1 MPISEREIKRV
12 SVAKGAVL
20 VVTMRWTDRLVGV
33 LSTVVLA
40 RLLLPE
46 DFGIVAMA
54 SIFVGLIDTLLDL
67 GVGSALVQNKHAARE
82 EFDTAWTLRLLQAA
96 FAALLI
102 WLAAPLAAEYFRDPR
117 VIDVIKVMALAI
129 LIGGFE
135 NIGIVAFQKNMEFG
149 RDFKFFFFRRVAGF
163 VVTIALA
170 FSLRS
175 YWAMVI
181 GAVVGRTAGVAI
193 SYFMHEYRP
202 RFSMARFRQLW
213 SFSKWIIVGN
223 LGSYGLIQ
231 VDKFLVG
238 RRTDAAIM
246 GQYSLADD
254 IAAMPTTELLSPLS
268 RVLFP
273 VFVDSAHDPEKL
285 RSAFCKAIGVQSL
298 IALPAGVGLCVI
310 AGDAVL
316 LLLGERWERAV
327 PLIQTL
333 ALINIFSALSYSS
346 SYLLLALGKVS
357 VQAYLTWLRVG
368 LMVFFLIAVFPE
380 AGAQGIADI
389 RLASTAIGFMV
400 FVNLVLHY
408 APSVRLRDLIEH
420 AWRPL
425 LSTGVMA
432 LSLSIFPRLDSLA
445 LLLQVILSVAFGA
458 GVYICSILALWR
470 ISGCC
475 DGAEAYLL
483 EQLRIKE
490 RIVSWMRCRKCLD

>member
-1 MPISEREIKRV
+1 
-12 SVAKGAVL
+12 
-20 VVTMRWTDRLVGV
+20 
-33 LSTVVLA
+33 
-40 RLLLPE
+40 
-46 DFGIVAMA
+46 
-54 SIFVGLIDTLLDL
+54 
-67 GVGSALVQNKHAARE
+67 
-82 EFDTAWTLRLLQAA
+82 
-96 FAALLI
+96 
-102 WLAAPLAAEYFRDPR
+102 
-117 VIDVIKVMALAI
+117 
-129 LIGGFE
+129 
-135 NIGIVAFQKNMEFG
+135 
-149 RDFKFFFFRRVAGF
+149 
-163 VVTIALA
+163 
-170 FSLRS
+170 
-175 YWAMVI
+175 
-181 GAVVGRTAGVAI
+181 
-193 SYFMHEYRP
+193 
-202 RFSMARFRQLW
+202 MARFRQLW